1 MEEYASLLWI
11 AAIAVV
17 FWLLIIRPAQRRQKA
32 MQQMQSGLDVGDR
45 VLLTSGVFGTIA
57 EITDEDLAVQVAP
70 GVVLRVVRGAIGSK
84 VEPTEE
90 TDPEES
96 ERSEEPRPEQGDD

>member
-11 AAIAVV
+11 AAIAVI

-45 VLLTSGVFGTIA
+45 VLLTSGVFATIA
-57 EITDEDLAVQVAP
+57 EITDDDLAVEVAP

-84 VEPTEE
+84 VDRSDEA
-90 TDPEES
+90 EES
-96 ERSEEPRPEQGDD
+96 DDEDPLPEQGDD